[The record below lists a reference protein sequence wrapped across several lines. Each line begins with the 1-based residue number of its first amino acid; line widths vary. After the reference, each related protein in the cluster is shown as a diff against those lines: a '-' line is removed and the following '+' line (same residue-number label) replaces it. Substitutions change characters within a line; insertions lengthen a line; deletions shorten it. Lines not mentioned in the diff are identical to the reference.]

1 MPRPRMNLV
10 LVEDHPELRATFA
23 ELLATSPRHRLV
35 AAYASAEDA
44 MAGLVAAAPGL
55 VIVDLDLPGTSG
67 VQLIQWMGKA
77 LPDVPAVVWTIHE
90 GRDVVYAALKAGALG
105 YLVKSLDPAELRAA
119 LEEIEGGGAPMSPR
133 IARRLLRDLVD
144 GVPAPS
150 PGDALTL
157 RERDV
162 LRAVARG
169 ESHKDIADGLG
180 MSANTVH
187 SHLKHIYKKLHARG
201 RAEALARAQELG
213 LIVRR

>member
-1 MPRPRMNLV
+1 M
-10 LVEDHPELRATFA
+10 
-23 ELLATSPRHRLV
+23 
-35 AAYASAEDA
+35 
-44 MAGLVAAAPGL
+44 
-55 VIVDLDLPGTSG
+55 
-67 VQLIQWMGKA
+67 
-77 LPDVPAVVWTIHE
+77 
-90 GRDVVYAALKAGALG
+90 
-105 YLVKSLDPAELRAA
+105 
-119 LEEIEGGGAPMSPR
+119 EEIEGGGAPMSPR

-180 MSANTVH
+180 MSVNTVH
-187 SHLKHIYKKLHARG
+187 SHLKHIYKKLHGRG